1 MKQMEDKMQ
10 LIEQIHK
17 EVALFLKRMS
27 TDSTINEKERQE
39 LVVKLKGLIDR
50 IIILWSP

>member
-1 MKQMEDKMQ
+1 MEDKMQ
-10 LIEQIHK
+10 LRERIHK

-39 LVVKLKGLIDR
+39 LGVKLKGLRERKTNSIKE
-50 IIILWSP
+50 